1 MANSYLGSGEAQAEA
16 AASILRTTT
25 AVRQRAAQ
33 LLVRARNGESPWFV
47 VDDGFLDAAASEVV
61 AATRQRYPKLHV
73 PLHSRWRHFEEGG
86 VDRKAQLEA
95 LLPQAP
101 LTTRAHAMID
111 LTFASVLLD
120 GGAGADWKYVEPAT
134 GQTFTRSEGLAVA
147 SFHAFMAGM
156 FSSDKDRPLRV
167 DSQGLRALVTDHLA

>member
-1 MANSYLGSGEAQAEA
+1 MGGTYLGSGQGEAEV
-16 AASILRTTT
+16 AASLLRTTN
-25 AVRQRAAQ
+25 AVRERAGQ
-33 LLVRARNGESPWFV
+33 LLTRARAGESRWFV
-47 VDDGFLDAAASEVV
+47 VDDGFLDTAANEVV

-73 PLHSRWRHFEEGG
+73 PLHSRWRHFEAGG

-120 GGAGADWKYVEPAT
+120 GG
-134 GQTFTRSEGLAVA
+134 
-147 SFHAFMAGM
+147 
-156 FSSDKDRPLRV
+156 
-167 DSQGLRALVTDHLA
+167 